1 MERKNSMENVVNR
14 SMVGAPTLGE
24 KMTSAAQ
31 HSSDSPARNVV
42 LFRETPGPVRFP
54 TAVVAVPIKPT
65 FGRTYRR
72 RARLRRF
79 VLLEVAVLLLL
90 AISVT
95 AGLSD
100 RFADESLTA
109 FFKTVTI
116 SLAVAAVVIPVAFYG
131 RPKSDLRARRIR
143 HH

>member
-1 MERKNSMENVVNR
+1 MLLIAVWS
-14 SMVGAPTLGE
+14 ALPQLGE

-31 HSSDSPARNVV
+31 HSPDSPARNVV
-42 LFRETPGPVRFP
+42 LFRESPGPVRFP
-54 TAVVAVPIKPT
+54 TAVVADPTKPAL
-65 FGRTYRR
+65 GRTNRR

-79 VLLEVAVLLLL
+79 VLLESVVLLLL
-90 AISVT
+90 ALSAT

-100 RFADESLTA
+100 RFANESLTA

-143 HH
+143 PH

>member
-1 MERKNSMENVVNR
+1 M
-14 SMVGAPTLGE
+14 
-24 KMTSAAQ
+24 
-31 HSSDSPARNVV
+31 
-42 LFRETPGPVRFP
+42 
-54 TAVVAVPIKPT
+54 
-65 FGRTYRR
+65 
-72 RARLRRF
+72 
-79 VLLEVAVLLLL
+79 LLEVAVLLLL

-100 RFADESLTA
+100 RFADESLTT